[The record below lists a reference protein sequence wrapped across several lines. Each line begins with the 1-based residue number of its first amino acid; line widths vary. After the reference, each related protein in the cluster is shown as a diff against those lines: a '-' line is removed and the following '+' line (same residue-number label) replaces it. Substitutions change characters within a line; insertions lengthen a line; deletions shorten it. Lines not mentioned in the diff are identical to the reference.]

1 MADADSEALID
12 EIINPTPG
20 FVVDDALNV
29 DTQTD
34 FQNSDLDTSFTLSNT
49 LQERLDDILE
59 KARNKISSLKF
70 PGEATV
76 DIPNDSLYPHSQI
89 KTEDIYIDDNLRDM
103 LYPGDPMYFKQPSTD
118 NRRDFELNVSR
129 DDLIVFKSPTLNF
142 VSIAKKDLKESL
154 DKIIEDL
161 DLSFK
166 QTLTSEDD
174 RTKTKQKIN
183 ILKNL
188 NKRFDLIKKTDIEK
202 QLQSYE
208 WLTKLVEDQLKLDK
222 ATYHTFGENF
232 ESSELKNKFKNVTTR
247 KRKLIPLTSE
257 DRLKV
262 IPSIYTKIPADP
274 AKKIEGAKNFFSDII
289 KQIPPESYKKLK
301 IDYNQSNNININEVR
316 YESDDDASI

>member
-20 FVVDDALNV
+20 FVVDDVLNV

>member
-20 FVVDDALNV
+20 LVVNDALNV
-29 DTQTD
+29 DTQLY

-208 WLTKLVEDQLKLDK
+208 WFTKLVEDQLKLDK

-257 DRLKV
+257 DRLKA

>member
-20 FVVDDALNV
+20 LVVNDALNV
-29 DTQTD
+29 DTQLY

-222 ATYHTFGENF
+222 ATYRTFGENF

-274 AKKIEGAKNFFSDII
+274 AKKIEGAKNVFSDII

>member
-20 FVVDDALNV
+20 LVVNDALNV
-29 DTQTD
+29 DTQLY

-316 YESDDDASI
+316 YGSDDDASI

>member
-20 FVVDDALNV
+20 LVVNDALNV
-29 DTQTD
+29 DTQLY

-232 ESSELKNKFKNVTTR
+232 ESSELKNKFKNATTR

>member
-316 YESDDDASI
+316 YESDDDTSI

>member
-20 FVVDDALNV
+20 LVVNDALNV
-29 DTQTD
+29 DTQLY

-289 KQIPPESYKKLK
+289 KQIPPESYNKLK

-316 YESDDDASI
+316 YESDDDTSI

>member
-232 ESSELKNKFKNVTTR
+232 ESSELKNKFKNATTR